1 MGDFPDAYTIYTAN
15 RALCWVPHHRVPGQK
30 RDEQHYACAQPQDA
44 FPSTAGTYLE
54 VRLLQLRGVVPMRRG
69 PHD

>member
-30 RDEQHYACAQPQDA
+30 VMNSTTHVLNRRTRSPRPLAHTLKFGFSDYAGSSQ
-44 FPSTAGTYLE
+44 
-54 VRLLQLRGVVPMRRG
+54 
-69 PHD
+69 